1 MRDNFDGININTV
14 CPADCGYR
22 IVVNLVI
29 FGSVKMKYCTHCG
42 KELLDEAVICV
53 GCGCPV
59 TEKSTQIASGQSV
72 DGATLINTLA
82 QRLNTNGI
90 IWLVIGI
97 LQILGGIFLN
107 WFLLIVGALNIISS
121 VQDMKY
127 SKTLTEKSNG
137 IVAKFEPV
145 TGPVITLVYNLVIGG
160 VIGVV
165 GSIYYFV
172 AIRNFVMENK
182 PFFASLDT
190 EKA

>member
-1 MRDNFDGININTV
+1 
-14 CPADCGYR
+14 
-22 IVVNLVI
+22 
-29 FGSVKMKYCTHCG
+29 MKYCTHCG

-59 TEKSTQIASGQSV
+59 ANQNMQTVAGQPA

-97 LQILGGIFLN
+97 LQILGGLFLN

-121 VQDMKY
+121 IQDMKY
-127 SKTLTEKSNG
+127 SKTLTVKSNG

-145 TGPVITLVYNLVIGG
+145 TGPVITLIYNLVIGG